1 MSQKIQDLENLLET
15 IFLVSFTIIEN
26 ILSLAKLLEMLLNN
40 TIIEC
45 KKNRQLHKKY
55 CFS

>member
-26 ILSLAKLLEMLLNN
+26 ILSLATLLEVLLNN

-45 KKNRQLHKKY
+45 KKNRQ
-55 CFS
+55 